1 MATDAQVDAAFKAA
15 NDFIKSGDKSVS
27 LDNATKLKFY
37 GLYKQA
43 TDGPCKGKSYTFVN
57 IYDNRK
63 TTWPP
68 SDCRSRKIRRMEIT
82 RVTEQERRKTPADI
96 DLAENGSQVQC

>member
-43 TDGPCKGKSYTFVN
+43 TEGPCKGKNS
-57 IYDNRK
+57 
-63 TTWPP
+63 
-68 SDCRSRKIRRMEIT
+68 
-82 RVTEQERRKTPADI
+82 
-96 DLAENGSQVQC
+96 